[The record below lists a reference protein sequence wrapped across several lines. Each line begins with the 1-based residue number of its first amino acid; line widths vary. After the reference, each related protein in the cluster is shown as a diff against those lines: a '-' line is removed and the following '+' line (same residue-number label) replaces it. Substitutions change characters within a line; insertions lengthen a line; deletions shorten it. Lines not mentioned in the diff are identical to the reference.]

1 MKKISL
7 FSCFTFVC
15 ILFALK
21 GISQIVELKGTVYDY
36 FNKQPLYGVIVYS
49 NSSAPILTDT
59 AGRFIISTSL
69 QDSVWFSY
77 FSKNTKKYPVD
88 TIRNKQN
95 FEIALYVD
103 VAWLPGIKVN
113 TKSYREDSLQNR
125 NDYAKIFNFKKPG
138 ISIVSPSPSYT
149 PGFAVGFDLD
159 ELINIFRFR
168 RNNQLSSFQQ
178 RLIREEQDKYIDHRF
193 TENLVED
200 LTGIDKKYLLDF
212 MQYCRPDYYL
222 LLSKNDLEFGYYIQ
236 QRYKEYLQN
245 KINQ

>member
-7 FSCFTFVC
+7 LSCFSFLF
-15 ILFALK
+15 ILCALK
-21 GISQIVELKGTVYDY
+21 GFSQKVELKGTVYDY
-36 FNKQPLYGVIVYS
+36 FNHQPLYGVVVYS
-49 NSSAPILTDT
+49 NTSSPQLTDT
-59 AGRFIISTSL
+59 AGKFTIHTTM

-113 TKSYREDSLQNR
+113 TRSYKEDSLQNR
-125 NDYAKIFNFKKPG
+125 NDYAKIFNFRKPG

-168 RNNQLSSFQQ
+168 RNNQLTTFQQ

-200 LTGIDKKYLLDF
+200 LTGIDKKYLMNF
-212 MQYCRPDYYL
+212 MEYCRPEYYF

-236 QRYKEYLQN
+236 QQYKIYLQN
-245 KINQ
+245 KIK

>member
-1 MKKISL
+1 MKKFSIIYGFIFL
-7 FSCFTFVC
+7 FILCTFNG
-15 ILFALK
+15 L
-21 GISQIVELKGTVYDY
+21 SQKVELKGTVSDY
-36 FNKQPLYGVIVYS
+36 FNHQPLYGVIVYS
-49 NSSAPILTDT
+49 NSSDPVLTDT
-59 AGRFIISTSL
+59 AGKFSISTSM

-77 FSKNTKKYPVD
+77 FSKNTKKYPID

-113 TKSYREDSLQNR
+113 TKTYKEDSLQNR

-159 ELINIFRFR
+159 ALINIFRFR
-168 RNNQLSSFQQ
+168 RNNQLTSFQQ
-178 RLIREEQDKYIDHRF
+178 RLIQEEQDKYINHRF

-200 LTGIDKKYLLDF
+200 LTGINNKDLLDF
-212 MQYCRPDYYL
+212 MEYCRPEYYFL
-222 LLSKNDLEFGYYIQ
+222 LTKNDLEFGYYIQ
-236 QRYKEYLQN
+236 QEYKMYVQN
-245 KINQ
+245 KTKK

>member
-1 MKKISL
+1 MKKIYIL
-7 FSCFTFVC
+7 SCFSFLF
-15 ILFALK
+15 ILCALK
-21 GISQIVELKGTVYDY
+21 GISQKVELKGTVTDY
-36 FNKQPLYGVIVYS
+36 FNHQPLYGVIVYS
-49 NSSAPILTDT
+49 NSSEPILTDT
-59 AGRFIISTSL
+59 AGKFTIITYM

-113 TKSYREDSLQNR
+113 TKTYREDSLQNR

-138 ISIVSPSPSYT
+138 ISVVSPSPTYT

-159 ELINIFRFR
+159 ELINMFRFR
-168 RNNQLSSFQQ
+168 RNNQLTSFQQ
-178 RLIREEQDKYIDHRF
+178 RLIKEEQDKYIDHRF

-212 MQYCRPDYYL
+212 MEFSRPEYYL
-222 LLSKNDLEFGYYIQ
+222 LLSKNDIEFGYYIQ
-236 QRYKEYLQN
+236 QQYKLYL
-245 KINQ
+245 KTK